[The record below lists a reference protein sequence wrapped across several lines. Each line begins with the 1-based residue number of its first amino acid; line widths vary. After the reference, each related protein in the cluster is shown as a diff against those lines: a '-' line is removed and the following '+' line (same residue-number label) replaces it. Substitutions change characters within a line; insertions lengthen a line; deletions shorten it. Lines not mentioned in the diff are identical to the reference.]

1 MKKTNKPKK
10 QSRKLNSAPASKSP
24 SRSKERVIKELATQF
39 EEELKNTLP
48 ITVLPDGSVV
58 YKNYLIKQLTTG
70 NWGLYSIKSRDLV
83 EQYYLKTSAIMA
95 AKAYNNVY
103 LEKFFEIKRLDDRYW
118 ANYSNN
124 LIYRRN
130 MQSTVDFSKYLILLN
145 KLEDSQEQTEQ
156 YKSKISKMF
165 KWSFA

>member
-1 MKKTNKPKK
+1 
-10 QSRKLNSAPASKSP
+10 
-24 SRSKERVIKELATQF
+24 
-39 EEELKNTLP
+39 
-48 ITVLPDGSVV
+48 
-58 YKNYLIKQLTTG
+58 
-70 NWGLYSIKSRDLV
+70 
-83 EQYYLKTSAIMA
+83 MA